1 MSHDNPYQP
10 PTVSVHDALA
20 VDAKARLY
28 SLRSIG
34 LATFLGSVFAGGL
47 LMALNYRALGRP
59 SQMRMALIGAF
70 VGTVALIALSMVL
83 PEEVPAIAFLC
94 VQLAIVLSLAH
105 LLQGPTIR
113 AHEAQGATMHSNW
126 RAAGIA
132 LLVLLGLVA
141 VMVVL
146 ALLLPDSLPG

>member
-1 MSHDNPYQP
+1 MSDDNPYQP
-10 PTVSVHDALA
+10 PSVAVHDAVV
-20 VDAKARLY
+20 VDPKARLY

-47 LMALNYRALGRP
+47 LMALNYRALGQPAR
-59 SQMRMALIGAF
+59 MRNALVWAF
-70 VGTVALIALSMVL
+70 IGTVVLVVLSTVL
-83 PEEVPAIAFLC
+83 PEQVPAIAFLC

-105 LLQGPTIR
+105 MLQGPTIR

-132 LLVLLGLVA
+132 LLVLLGLIA

-146 ALLLPDSLPG
+146 ALLLPESMLS